1 TVLNV
6 ARHKGLNVNPELS
19 IKIDYLKDRH
29 NPEEVFE
36 AMALYINAYRDFG
49 QVLSNSIGIKADFNF
64 QLNEIKSGSILSKLS
79 VIPGKIDE
87 ILANAFYNSGDELFR
102 ELTDIETTD
111 TEEQVETLAVNLETA
126 LAKNLP
132 QQIADPNID
141 RQNLSFALEKFST
154 ANQKIKPNES
164 VIITSNSDNNQNFKF
179 NTKWRFGGKPR
190 EMFLG
195 STESIE
201 LNDKLYVTVSVN
213 EGNSVWSFRS
223 ISLDKRL
230 SGRITH
236 KEWLERYQD
245 GLIPAIGPKDIID
258 AKITFDIYTPPK
270 GKGQPQIRNLKV
282 INISNIQRNNG
293 LQYELDT

>member
-1 TVLNV
+1 M
-6 ARHKGLNVNPELS
+6 NPELS

-132 QQIADPNID
+132 QLIADPNID

>member
-1 TVLNV
+1 M
-6 ARHKGLNVNPELS
+6 NPELS

-64 QLNEIKSGSILSKLS
+64 QLNEIRSGSILSKLS

>member
-1 TVLNV
+1 M
-6 ARHKGLNVNPELS
+6 NPELS

-164 VIITSNSDNNQNFKF
+164 VIITSNSNNNQNFKF

-195 STESIE
+195 STENIE

>member
-1 TVLNV
+1 M
-6 ARHKGLNVNPELS
+6 NPELS

-282 INISNIQRNNG
+282 INISN
-293 LQYELDT
+293 

>member
-1 TVLNV
+1 
-6 ARHKGLNVNPELS
+6 
-19 IKIDYLKDRH
+19 
-29 NPEEVFE
+29 
-36 AMALYINAYRDFG
+36 MALYINAYRDFG

-258 AKITFDIYTPPK
+258 AKITFYIYTPPK

>member
-1 TVLNV
+1 M
-6 ARHKGLNVNPELS
+6 NPELS

>member
-1 TVLNV
+1 M
-6 ARHKGLNVNPELS
+6 NPELS
-19 IKIDYLKDRH
+19 IKINYLKDRH
-29 NPEEVFE
+29 NPAEVFE

-164 VIITSNSDNNQNFKF
+164 VIITSNSNNNQNFKF

-195 STESIE
+195 STESRE

>member
-1 TVLNV
+1 M
-6 ARHKGLNVNPELS
+6 NPELS

-282 INISNIQRNNG
+282 INISNIQRNNE

>member
-1 TVLNV
+1 M
-6 ARHKGLNVNPELS
+6 NPELS

-111 TEEQVETLAVNLETA
+111 TEEQVETLAVNLESA

-164 VIITSNSDNNQNFKF
+164 VIITSNSNNNQNFKF

>member
-1 TVLNV
+1 M
-6 ARHKGLNVNPELS
+6 NPELS

-126 LAKNLP
+126 LAKKSTTTNSGP
-132 QQIADPNID
+132 QY
-141 RQNLSFALEKFST
+141 RQTKSIICSR
-154 ANQKIKPNES
+154 KILNCES
-164 VIITSNSDNNQNFKF
+164 K
-179 NTKWRFGGKPR
+179 K
-190 EMFLG
+190 
-195 STESIE
+195 
-201 LNDKLYVTVSVN
+201 
-213 EGNSVWSFRS
+213 
-223 ISLDKRL
+223 
-230 SGRITH
+230 
-236 KEWLERYQD
+236 
-245 GLIPAIGPKDIID
+245 
-258 AKITFDIYTPPK
+258 
-270 GKGQPQIRNLKV
+270 
-282 INISNIQRNNG
+282 
-293 LQYELDT
+293 

>member
-1 TVLNV
+1 M
-6 ARHKGLNVNPELS
+6 NPELS

-245 GLIPAIGPKDIID
+245 GLIPAIGPKYIID

>member
-1 TVLNV
+1 M
-6 ARHKGLNVNPELS
+6 NPELS

-282 INISNIQRNNG
+282 INISNI
-293 LQYELDT
+293 

>member
-1 TVLNV
+1 M
-6 ARHKGLNVNPELS
+6 NPELS

-111 TEEQVETLAVNLETA
+111 TEEQGETLAVNLETA

-258 AKITFDIYTPPK
+258 AKITFDIYTLPK

>member
-1 TVLNV
+1 M
-6 ARHKGLNVNPELS
+6 NPELS

-282 INISNIQRNNG
+282 INISNIQR
-293 LQYELDT
+293 

>member
-1 TVLNV
+1 M
-6 ARHKGLNVNPELS
+6 NPELS

-36 AMALYINAYRDFG
+36 AMALYINTYRDFG

>member
-1 TVLNV
+1 M
-6 ARHKGLNVNPELS
+6 NPELS

-213 EGNSVWSFRS
+213 ESNSVWSFRS

>member
-1 TVLNV
+1 M
-6 ARHKGLNVNPELS
+6 NPELS

-164 VIITSNSDNNQNFKF
+164 VIITSNGDNNQNFKF

>member
-1 TVLNV
+1 M
-6 ARHKGLNVNPELS
+6 NPELS

-87 ILANAFYNSGDELFR
+87 ILANAFYNTGDELFR

>member
-1 TVLNV
+1 MNS
-6 ARHKGLNVNPELS
+6 ELS

>member
-1 TVLNV
+1 M
-6 ARHKGLNVNPELS
+6 NPELS

-282 INISNIQRNNG
+282 INISNIQRN
-293 LQYELDT
+293 

>member
-1 TVLNV
+1 M
-6 ARHKGLNVNPELS
+6 NPELS

-213 EGNSVWSFRS
+213 KGNSVWSFRS

>member
-1 TVLNV
+1 M
-6 ARHKGLNVNPELS
+6 NPELS

-213 EGNSVWSFRS
+213 EDNSVWSFRS

>member
-1 TVLNV
+1 M
-6 ARHKGLNVNPELS
+6 NPELS

-141 RQNLSFALEKFST
+141 RKNLSFALEKFST

>member
-1 TVLNV
+1 M
-6 ARHKGLNVNPELS
+6 NPELS

-154 ANQKIKPNES
+154 ANQKINPNES
-164 VIITSNSDNNQNFKF
+164 VIITSNSNNNQNFKF

-282 INISNIQRNNG
+282 INISKIQRNNG

>member
-1 TVLNV
+1 M
-6 ARHKGLNVNPELS
+6 NPELS

-132 QQIADPNID
+132 QQIANPNID

>member
-1 TVLNV
+1 M
-6 ARHKGLNVNPELS
+6 NPELS

-154 ANQKIKPNES
+154 ENQKIKPNES

>member
-1 TVLNV
+1 M
-6 ARHKGLNVNPELS
+6 NPELS

-270 GKGQPQIRNLKV
+270 GKGQSQIRNLKV